1 MVGASGPI
9 CGMVPNMVP
18 LSWRPMS
25 RGKALLGR
33 ATANPAGL
41 RFSELCRLAECFG
54 WKLER
59 YRGSHRLYGRTG
71 QVALMNFQDVGGR
84 AKAYQV
90 RQLVRA
96 IGDLEDDL

>member
-1 MVGASGPI
+1 
-9 CGMVPNMVP
+9 
-18 LSWRPMS
+18 MS
-25 RGKALLGR
+25 RCKALLDR
-33 ATANPAGL
+33 AHANPAGL
-41 RFSELCRLAECFG
+41 RAECFG
-54 WKLER
+54 WKLKR
-59 YRGSHRLYGRTG
+59 CRGSHRLYGRVG

>member
-1 MVGASGPI
+1 
-9 CGMVPNMVP
+9 MVPHMVP
-18 LSWRPMS
+18 LLWRLMS
-25 RGKALLGR
+25 RCKALLDR

-41 RFSELCRLAECFG
+41 RFSELCRLAGCFG
-54 WKLER
+54 WKLKR
-59 YRGSHRLYGRTG
+59 SSGSHSLYGRVG